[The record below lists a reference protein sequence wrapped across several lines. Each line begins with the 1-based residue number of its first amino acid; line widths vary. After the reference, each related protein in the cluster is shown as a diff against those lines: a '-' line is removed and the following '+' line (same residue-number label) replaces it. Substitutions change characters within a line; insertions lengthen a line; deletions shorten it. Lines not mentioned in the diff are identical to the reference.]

1 MKAVIA
7 QFIYEAN
14 TFSPR
19 LCELEM
25 FTQAGTWK
33 AGERD
38 VRAWAK
44 GVDSQLTGSLE
55 ELAARGWNAV
65 PVFAAMCGSPAG
77 RISRRCFDELRR
89 TMKEQIA
96 AALPAD
102 VVIMHLHGAASA
114 EGEDDVE
121 GNLLEMVRREIGY
134 SGYLV
139 LSLDLHA
146 NMTPR
151 MARCADV
158 VTAYHTMPH
167 MDFSETGRRA
177 AKLAI
182 ARKSNTRAVASM
194 KALIP
199 PIDTNHFSGRFA
211 EMLAIARAAEQEDGI
226 DDVALLPV
234 QPWLDIADLRSTV
247 VVSGRGTAPARVAQ
261 RLAEEWYAQRHA
273 WETRLLDWNTIRE
286 RLLDNPPATPK
297 HEPWVLVDTADAT
310 TGGSEGRSVEALR
323 QLLPIAERLRAP
335 ALLWVVDPE
344 AVEQANRGATHFRI
358 GRSPLELDAEVVFTG
373 EGSFTASGQLYPGMK
388 FSMCGAAVLKRGQ
401 LHIVVSREPLA
412 VVDHAFYECV
422 GLKPR
427 EALAVQS
434 KSIQSWRAGFVCDP
448 SRGLYFDGPGCTSL
462 NLATLPFKGEGRDL
476 FPMRPE
482 PENPIAVAVYC

>member
-1 MKAVIA
+1 MKAVVA

-25 FTQAGTWK
+25 FTKSGTWLV
-33 AGERD
+33 GEVD
-38 VRAWAK
+38 VRTWASR
-44 GVDSQLTGSLE
+44 VDSQTTGSLL
-55 ELAARGWNAV
+55 ELSERGWEAS

-77 RISRRCFDELRR
+77 RMSRRCFEELRR
-89 TMKEQIA
+89 TMKDQIA

-102 VVIMHLHGAASA
+102 TVILHLHGAACA
-114 EGEDDVE
+114 EGEDDVD
-121 GNLLEMVRREIGY
+121 GNLLEMVRCDIGY

-151 MARCADV
+151 MARHADA

-177 AKLAI
+177 AKLAVS
-182 ARKSNTRAVASM
+182 RTSNTRALATL
-194 KALIP
+194 KALLS

-211 EMLAIARAAEQEDGI
+211 AMLSKARAAEREDGI

-247 VVSGRGTAPARVAQ
+247 VVSGHGNAPARVAT
-261 RLAEEWYAQRHA
+261 RLATEWYSQRHA
-273 WETRLLDWNTIRE
+273 WETPLLDWDTIRA
-286 RLLDNPPATPK
+286 RLDEAPPAAR

-310 TGGSEGRSVEALR
+310 TGGSEGRSAEALR
-323 QLLPIAERLRAP
+323 QLLPCADRLRAP
-335 ALLWVVDPE
+335 TLLWVVDPE
-344 AVEQANRGATHFRI
+344 SVELANRGAQQFRL
-358 GRSPLELDAEVVFTG
+358 GRPAVELDAEVVFTG
-373 EGSFTASGQLYPGMK
+373 EGRFTSSGQLYPGLN
-388 FSMCGAAVLKRGQ
+388 FSMCGAAVLKHGNLRV
-401 LHIVVSREPLA
+401 VVSREPLA
-412 VVDHAFYECV
+412 VVDHAFYACV
-422 GLKPR
+422 GLDSR
-427 EALAVQS
+427 AALAVQS

-462 NLATLPFKGEGRDL
+462 NFRTLPFKGEARGL
-476 FPMRPE
+476 FPMSVE
-482 PENPIAVAVYC
+482 PQDPIVLTNYE